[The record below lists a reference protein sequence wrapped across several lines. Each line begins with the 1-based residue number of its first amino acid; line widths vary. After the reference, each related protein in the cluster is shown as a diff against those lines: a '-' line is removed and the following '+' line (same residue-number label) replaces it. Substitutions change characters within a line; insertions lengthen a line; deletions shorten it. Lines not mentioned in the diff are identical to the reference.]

1 MKEHQKK
8 ILNHNHL
15 CLGQSLSENRHSIL
29 HLVIMLDRRIK
40 VVHEIINV
48 VSTDVITEIPLEG
61 SKSDVV
67 SAIIMIDHG
76 HGTDG
81 FRITNIVN

>member
-1 MKEHQKK
+1 
-8 ILNHNHL
+8 
-15 CLGQSLSENRHSIL
+15 
-29 HLVIMLDRRIK
+29 MLDRRIK
-40 VVHEIINV
+40 IVDEIIDV
-48 VSTDVITEIPLEG
+48 VSTDVITEIPFEC

-81 FRITNIVN
+81 FWITNIVN